1 MPRTVNEGFND
12 FLSNLRATA
21 AESDA
26 AKSHRASIKR
36 CLENNFGLEDY
47 FRAGS
52 FGNGTN
58 ISGYS
63 DVDYI
68 ARIPTKSLKQDS
80 DKTLRCVRDA
90 LDYTFPGTG
99 VRVDCPAVLV
109 PFGKYA
115 SEKTEVIPA
124 DYVKDQGGYKVY
136 DIADG
141 NGGWIKTSPSAH
153 NAYVREINDKHGGK
167 VKPLIRFVK
176 AWKYFRN
183 VAISSFYLEM
193 RVAQYADKEETIVY
207 SYDVCGM
214 LRYLDSI
221 GLASMQDPLGI
232 AGYIQPCSTTLKLE
246 DSKSKLSTALT
257 RAVKAIEAEKEDK
270 ISDAFDYWRLLYG
283 DRFPTYYR

>member
-12 FLSNLRATA
+12 FLSKLRATA

-36 CLENNFGLEDY
+36 CLENNFGLDDY

-80 DKTLRCVRDA
+80 DKTLRGVRDA

-124 DYVKDQGGYKVY
+124 DYVKIQNGYKVY

-141 NGGWIKTSPSAH
+141 DGGWMKTSPGAH
-153 NAYVREINDKHGGK
+153 NAYVREIDDKHGGK

-176 AWKYFRN
+176 AWKYYRN
-183 VAISSFYLEM
+183 VEISSFYLEM
-193 RVAQYADKEETIVY
+193 RVAQYANDEEAIVY
-207 SYDVCGM
+207 SHDVRTV
-214 LRYLDSI
+214 LKYLDSI
-221 GLASMQDPLGI
+221 GLAAMQDPLGI
-232 AGYIQPCSTTLKLE
+232 AGYIQPCSTTIKLE

-257 RAVKAIEAEKEDK
+257 RANNAIDAEQAGR
-270 ISDAFDYWRLLYG
+270 ISDAFDYWRLLYN
-283 DRFPTYYR
+283 DMFPTYYR